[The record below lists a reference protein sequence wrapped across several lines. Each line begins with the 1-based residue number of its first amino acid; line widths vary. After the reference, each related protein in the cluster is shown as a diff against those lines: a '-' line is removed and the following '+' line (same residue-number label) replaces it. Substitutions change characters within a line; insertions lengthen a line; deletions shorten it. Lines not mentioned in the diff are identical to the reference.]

1 MRIVILGYTGLIGN
15 SVLEYLTNFTSY
27 HLICVGRRI
36 KNKPYKSPKISYL
49 SWNFKSFKKSKLL
62 FLNKADVVINCIGKT
77 DDNLNDLNNINVNF
91 IQKLLKHISIYKLK
105 IRFLHLSSVS
115 VYGDGINYFGL
126 NKTISEKSKIKL
138 DNPYSK
144 SKFKGDLLIKD
155 FIKKKINKDFS
166 YTILRI
172 SNVFGG
178 AKKTNLLK
186 FIEFSIKYAF
196 WIKCSNK
203 IMFNFVNVKDVAQ
216 AVILVISKLKV
227 SKNKIYIVSDDCRQ
241 FKFYNY
247 YQILLK
253 KKIRNIQIPL
263 NCMKFLINIFPLS
276 KKIKNFIL
284 IISTRISYSNKKIKK
299 ELNFNP
305 RFSLIKNIKSINE

>member
-1 MRIVILGYTGLIGN
+1 M
-15 SVLEYLTNFTSY
+15 
-27 HLICVGRRI
+27 
-36 KNKPYKSPKISYL
+36 KSH
-49 SWNFKSFKKSKLL
+49 F
-62 FLNKADVVINCIGKT
+62 
-77 DDNLNDLNNINVNF
+77 
-91 IQKLLKHISIYKLK
+91 
-105 IRFLHLSSVS
+105 
-115 VYGDGINYFGL
+115 
-126 NKTISEKSKIKL
+126 
-138 DNPYSK
+138 
-144 SKFKGDLLIKD
+144 
-155 FIKKKINKDFS
+155 
-166 YTILRI
+166 
-172 SNVFGG
+172 
-178 AKKTNLLK
+178 

-247 YQILLK
+247 YQIFLK